1 MKVEAEENQ
10 QDPSHHK
17 CTAAYELKEVE
28 AFARGALHDSLD
40 ADKCN
45 QGQNLWLRAW
55 ASLPE
60 DLGSIPSTHM
70 ASHNSL

>member
-17 CTAAYELKEVE
+17 CTAAYELKKVE

-45 QGQNLWLRAW
+45 QGQNLGRKLEIHSWIYLV
-55 ASLPE
+55 
-60 DLGSIPSTHM
+60 SIDGQTC
-70 ASHNSL
+70 LLC